1 MVPPGRS
8 HCVTSKQFAYQRATL
23 ALVALG
29 LCLAATACASQADL
43 TDRTF
48 FRNEYDVD
56 THGRKTWFDRL
67 VETDPGG
74 FKTHVAPEYES
85 IAPARIAVLPFVD
98 TGSAQFVVDKIPLTA
113 RCPEQQADWAWTT
126 SNRLRRYVDGYLS
139 SRGSSW
145 SKT

>member
-1 MVPPGRS
+1 M
-8 HCVTSKQFAYQRATL
+8 
-23 ALVALG
+23 VALG
-29 LCLAATACASQADL
+29 LCLAATACASQAPL

-74 FKTHVAPEYES
+74 IKIQVAPEYDS

-98 TGSAQFVVDKIPLTA
+98 KGSAVHIV
-113 RCPEQQADWAWTT
+113 R
-126 SNRLRRYVDGYLS
+126 N
-139 SRGSSW
+139 
-145 SKT
+145 